1 MRWHAAVACTCGK
14 NGFTVC
20 GSVHDYILGYTV
32 EPHLSEPC
40 ERPMNSLLIEGLG
53 QVYECLLISYI
64 ISPQNW
70 VDETSLENAELVNR
84 SWIIKVLWLLVAS
97 WTTAAPGDYE
107 NHTPEICNIYWHRK
121 D

>member
-1 MRWHAAVACTCGK
+1 M
-14 NGFTVC
+14 
-20 GSVHDYILGYTV
+20 
-32 EPHLSEPC
+32 
-40 ERPMNSLLIEGLG
+40 
-53 QVYECLLISYI
+53 YECLLISYI